1 MCNISNEVIN
11 NDDNYLKKKNK
22 KTNSILI
29 ILAILFICFHSI
41 SLMLE
46 LNLTGSCIIYERNI
60 YNLLVIITIGAMV
73 VINLLP
79 ERVKINTIVLAGY
92 IVVSSV
98 LSLFS
103 FEYDSVFAAI
113 KNNSYF
119 GAIDSLVLMILIVMT
134 EISLILNNLDL
145 MKKYCAIIDEMEEN
159 ERISEVKSTFD
170 GKLIQLI
177 GWKLL
182 GLLLAIITL
191 GIAYPATLCFIE
203 RWKCKHSIVS
213 GKRLTFDGKGIQL
226 FGKWCLW
233 LLLCVVTFGV
243 YAWFIPIRIE
253 KWKTSHTHFE
263 DEPLETKNS
272 NFDGNLLQL
281 IGLNLL
287 SVFVVIIT
295 FGLAYPSVLCWKE
308 KWLWKHK
315 EIDGHRFVYDGKGI
329 QLIGKWMCWFTLS
342 ILTFYIFAWFIPI
355 KIYKWKLSHTH
366 LIIKNTV
373 RVESE
378 EL

>member
-1 MCNISNEVIN
+1 MIIDISKVVKSINKEVSEEVSIELTSFESRLGEFPILQKSPVVLTIANQENKTLFIRGAVDVTLSIPCGRCLGEVPTQICFDIDKKLDINE
-11 NDDNYLKKKNK
+11 
-22 KTNSILI
+22 SIL
-29 ILAILFICFHSI
+29 
-41 SLMLE
+41 
-46 LNLTGSCIIYERNI
+46 
-60 YNLLVIITIGAMV
+60 V
-73 VINLLP
+73 
-79 ERVKINTIVLAGY
+79 
-92 IVVSSV
+92 
-98 LSLFS
+98 
-103 FEYDSVFAAI
+103 D
-113 KNNSYF
+113 
-119 GAIDSLVLMILIVMT
+119 
-134 EISLILNNLDL
+134 
-145 MKKYCAIIDEMEEN
+145 DEMEEN
-159 ERISEVKSTFD
+159 ERISEVKSSFD

-253 KWKTSHTHFE
+253 KWKTYHTHFE
-263 DEPLETKNS
+263 DEPLETRNS

-287 SVFVVIIT
+287 SIFVVVIT

-308 KWLWKHK
+308 KLK
-315 EIDGHRFVYDGKGI
+315 
-329 QLIGKWMCWFTLS
+329 
-342 ILTFYIFAWFIPI
+342 
-355 KIYKWKLSHTH
+355 
-366 LIIKNTV
+366 
-373 RVESE
+373 
-378 EL
+378 